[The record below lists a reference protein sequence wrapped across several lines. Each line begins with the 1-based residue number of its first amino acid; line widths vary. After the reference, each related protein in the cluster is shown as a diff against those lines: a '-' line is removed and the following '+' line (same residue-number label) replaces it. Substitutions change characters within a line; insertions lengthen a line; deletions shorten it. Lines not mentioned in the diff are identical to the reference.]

1 MLFSDVSIRRE
12 YAKRRMSV
20 QLKLPFPE
28 LETRQGHRWDDL
40 EENQK
45 RQVVEKLAGLLEKAV
60 TESEQEDT
68 SDDGHK

>member
-1 MLFSDVSIRRE
+1 M
-12 YAKRRMSV
+12 